1 MKVRIPRLNA
11 NENSVQLICLRIQSG
26 DIVKKGEE
34 IASVESTK
42 ATVSI
47 EAPCSGKIGPIY
59 LTVNEYVDVDAIL
72 CDVIEDGVCETP
84 VGDTTEGGGSALTE
98 IKVTA
103 KAKLLAA
110 ELQIDISKVEA
121 VHNTIGVAEVMAY
134 AQASRQP
141 ITQPAKAVI
150 VGAGGHAACLIDVL
164 GDSAYCIVG
173 CIEARFPV
181 GTHVLNHVNVIG
193 SDELLASLLQQGVKV
208 AFIGIGDPLTN
219 RRRANIYNELTRMGF
234 ILPAL
239 IAPRAEIGSESE
251 IGPGSVVLRGA
262 SIGPRCKVGAN
273 VLVNQ
278 GSILCHDSIV
288 SDHCHLAPG
297 AIIAGRC
304 HIGTGTTIGMG
315 ATVYMGVSVGDW
327 TLVHNNVAIT
337 RNISDNQV
345 VKQ

>member
-11 NENSVQLICLRIQSG
+11 NEDSVQLTYLRIQSG
-26 DIVKKGEE
+26 DIVKKGDE
-34 IASVESTK
+34 IASIESTK
-42 ATVSI
+42 ASVSI
-47 EAPCSGKIGPIY
+47 EAPCSGRIGLIY
-59 LTVNEYVDVDAIL
+59 LTVAEHVDVDAIL
-72 CDVIEDGVCETP
+72 CDVIEDGVCETAA
-84 VGDTTEGGGSALTE
+84 GGTSEQGASDSSE

-110 ELQIDISKVEA
+110 DLQIDISEVEA

-134 AQASRQP
+134 SQTSQQP
-141 ITQPAKAVI
+141 ITQSSKAVI

-164 GDSAYCIVG
+164 RGSGYCMVG
-173 CIEARFPV
+173 CTEARLPI
-181 GTHVLNHVNVIG
+181 GTHVLDHVEVIG
-193 SDELLASLLQQGVKV
+193 SDDILASLLQQGVKV

-219 RRRANIYNELTRMGF
+219 RKRADIYNELTRMGF

-239 IAPRAEIGSESE
+239 IAPGAEIGSESE

-297 AIIAGRC
+297 AIVAGRC

-337 RNISDNQV
+337 RNISSNQV